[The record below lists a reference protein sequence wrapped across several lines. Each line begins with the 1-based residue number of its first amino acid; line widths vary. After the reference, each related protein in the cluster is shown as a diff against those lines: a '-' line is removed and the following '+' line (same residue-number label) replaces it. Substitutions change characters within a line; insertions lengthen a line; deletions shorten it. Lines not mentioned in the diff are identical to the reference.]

1 MNAKMGNRKYGQ
13 NQDQVFLGRQM
24 SDHSKDYSEETA
36 REIDEEIR
44 LMIEDSYQKT
54 VRLLKRYMKD
64 LRKVSKILL
73 EQETIE
79 GKEFLKND
87 WTVRAFKGGKLVSCQ
102 SSRKA
107 VLF

>member
-1 MNAKMGNRKYGQ
+1 
-13 NQDQVFLGRQM
+13 M

-73 EQETIE
+73 EEETIE
-79 GKEFLKND
+79 GKEFLKMI
-87 WTVRAFKGGKLVSCQ
+87 GQ
-102 SSRKA
+102 SELSKA
-107 VLF
+107 AS